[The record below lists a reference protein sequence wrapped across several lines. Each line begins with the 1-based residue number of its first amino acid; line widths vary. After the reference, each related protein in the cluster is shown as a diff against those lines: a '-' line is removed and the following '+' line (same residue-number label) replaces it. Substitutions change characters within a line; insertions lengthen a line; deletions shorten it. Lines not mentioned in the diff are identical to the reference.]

1 MAGEAAGG
9 HESVDGEGLS
19 DHLGLGLEAELRAHA
34 VVYRGFYRVIAG
46 GLDRKGAGG
55 EDILGRGR
63 PRRGGDLPEL
73 AVLLLLLLLREPLG
87 GELYIVR
94 VLAARVDIVRLGG
107 GAARRCC

>member
-9 HESVDGEGLS
+9 HESVDGERLS

-34 VVYRGFYRVIAG
+34 VVHRGFHRVFAG
-46 GLDRKGAGG
+46 SLDREGAGG
-55 EDILGRGR
+55 EDILGRGG

-73 AVLLLLLLLREPLG
+73 AVLLLLLLREPLG

-94 VLAARVDIVRLGG
+94 VLPARVDIVRLGG